1 MLERTMVLR
10 RTDDHVRAPLDE
22 WLVMMD
28 IDAGKYYLLDGVAAF
43 VWERLAAPTA
53 VSDLV
58 AALCSRYDVTAA
70 RCEADV
76 LPFLT
81 QLHEKGLVQPA

>member
-1 MLERTMVLR
+1 MLERTVLLR

-81 QLHEKGLVQPA
+81 QLHEKGLVQQA

>member
-1 MLERTMVLR
+1 MVLR

-58 AALCSRYDVTAA
+58 AALCSQYDVTAA

-81 QLHEKGLVQPA
+81 QLHEKGLVQQA